1 MTPTKRR
8 KLKAQESED
17 VGPGCVSTSTARP
30 PHKMS
35 LAMENY
41 VSLPWYSTEVEASVR
56 ARLEA
61 KLINFVPN
69 SNNNRL
75 NNKSSDG
82 SGNGSNDKMGPAV
95 KKTLLCIPATS
106 ILSERVFSSS
116 GFLFNRRRR
125 QMSEEI

>member
-69 SNNNRL
+69 SNN
-75 NNKSSDG
+75 KSSDG